1 MNVYR
6 IRMEEGDL
14 SPVDHYVLAENMN
27 DAEIQAS
34 KILTYCL
41 KNWKRS
47 EILAIMKE
55 FAIEVVK

>member
-1 MNVYR
+1 MNIYK
-6 IRMEEGDL
+6 IKIEEGDFT
-14 SPVDHYVLAENMN
+14 PVDHYVLAENMN

-47 EILAIMKE
+47 EILAIVKE
-55 FAIEVVK
+55 FEIEVVK

>member
-1 MNVYR
+1 MNIYR
-6 IRMEEGDL
+6 IRVEEGDI

-41 KNWKRS
+41 KNWKKS
-47 EILAIMKE
+47 EILAIEKE
-55 FAIEVVK
+55 FEIEVVK